1 MKKLVL
7 FDFDG
12 TVADSAPDL
21 ATSANALRKERG
33 LEPLSTDYLR
43 PYASMG
49 ARGLIWATLGIKTDD
64 PNYEKER
71 LKFLRH
77 YEHNLDVDTQL
88 FDGMARLLNTLKENN
103 LPWGVVTNKAEYLT
117 RAIMKHLGIY
127 EDCAVLVGGDSTPY
141 LKPHPAALFRAAKLY
156 DIACEQCIYIGDD
169 ERDIVAAQV
178 ANMASVVAAY
188 GYCQFDPN
196 TKNWGADAIANHPD
210 ELFPIVKQWING
222 LSPRAT
228 KVA

>member
-21 ATSANALRKERG
+21 ANSANTLRTERG
-33 LEPLSTDYLR
+33 MEPLSVDYLR

-49 ARGLIWATLGIKTDD
+49 ARGLIWATLKIKTDD
-64 PNYEKER
+64 PQDAEIR
-71 LKFLRH
+71 DQFLRH
-77 YEHNLDVDTQL
+77 YEQNLDVDTEL
-88 FDGMARLLNTLKENN
+88 FDGMGALLQRLTQHDI
-103 LPWGVVTNKAEYLT
+103 PWGIVTNKADYLPHP
-117 RAIMKHLGIY
+117 IMLHWGIAN
-127 EDCAVLVGGDSTPY
+127 DCAVLVGGDSTPY
-141 LKPHPAALFRAAKLY
+141 LNPLPAALSRAAKLY
-156 DIACEQCIYIGDD
+156 DIACERFIYIRDD

-196 TKNWGADAIANHPD
+196 TRDWGADAIANHPD

>member
-77 YEHNLDVDTQL
+77 YEQNLDVDTQL

-141 LKPHPAALFRAAKLY
+141 LKPHPAALFRAAKLF
-156 DIACEQCIYIGDD
+156 DIPCEQCIYIGDD
-169 ERDIVAAQV
+169 KRDIVAAQV
-178 ANMASVVAAY
+178 ANMDSIIAAY
-188 GYCQFDPN
+188 GYCASGPKLQE
-196 TKNWGADAIANHPD
+196 WGANAIAEHVND
-210 ELFPIVKQWING
+210 IFPIVKQWANK
-222 LSPRAT
+222 LT
-228 KVA
+228 VKTTQVA